1 MSAFIFF
8 QASVTSANA
17 FAEYAKSVPPTLIEY
32 GGSIVTRCPMDPHSP
47 KSAMQ
52 SSSNRTSGQQP
63 IATRRYGNALAISKV
78 KV

>member
-32 GGSIVTRCPMDPHSP
+32 GGSIVTRH
-47 KSAMQ
+47 
-52 SSSNRTSGQQP
+52 
-63 IATRRYGNALAISKV
+63 
-78 KV
+78 

>member
-32 GGSIVTRCPMDPHSP
+32 GGSIVTRCPLD
-47 KSAMQ
+47 
-52 SSSNRTSGQQP
+52 N
-63 IATRRYGNALAISKV
+63 YGGPGNKV
-78 KV
+78 EMNDEV